1 MKRIILVLFT
11 LGLLLGCQQQAEET
25 PGAESAQQG
34 EEHEATQAENQQQ
47 AKQERFKELLEET
60 KEKMPSSPEPRVS
73 TTSKIWTTSA
83 EGKPGEQV
91 KIDVM
96 CDIDEPSRSIVVPI
110 TFLGNV
116 VVDSFSWVGS
126 DYLDYSTRPTNIAN
140 DLRVFLAAVVPTI
153 EPDIPAGEGKIGSI
167 YFSIEGSAP
176 PQTVVIESTF
186 IYPGN
191 TLMYIDTLIG
201 AVTPQW
207 EPGTITV
214 LPE

>member
-1 MKRIILVLFT
+1 MKRIILVLLT

-25 PGAESAQQG
+25 PGTEAAEEAQ
-34 EEHEATQAENQQQ
+34 EHAATQTDDQESQ
-47 AKQERFKELLEET
+47 KERFEEILKEAR
-60 KEKMPSSPEPRVS
+60 EKMPPSPEPRIA
-73 TTSKIWTTSA
+73 TDSKIWTTSA

-91 KIDVM
+91 KLDVYAK
-96 CDIDEPSRSIVVPI
+96 IQEPSRSIIVPI
-110 TFLGNV
+110 TFQGNV
-116 VVDSFSWVGS
+116 VVDSFSWQGS
-126 DYLDYSTRPTNIAN
+126 AYLDYDTRPTNIAN

-153 EPDIPAGEGKIGSI
+153 EPDIPAGEGLVGSI
-167 YFSIEGSAP
+167 YFTIEESAP
-176 PQTVVIESTF
+176 PQTVAIESTY

-201 AVTPQW
+201 KVTPQW